1 MYQTQEHFCRFYA
14 GRHYRKGRY
23 SAGTQT
29 GYSATRLAF
38 IRQGGCRIEQKT
50 GETFRLSVGDVW
62 FIPKG
67 VAYTSYW
74 EEGESA
80 FDMTEFE
87 VDQISLY
94 YPKMQ
99 FFHLPALSADFD
111 TLIRE
116 GEQKNDLA
124 CAAAFYQILNKVVP
138 MLEKKTPASAE
149 RILPALNYLRDHSGE
164 TVTVEEVAE
173 LCHMSPSRFFEVFR
187 EAVGESPIKY
197 KNKIRLFRA
206 ETLLLEGKTT
216 EEVCELLN
224 FSSPSFL
231 RRMMKKYL
239 GTTPRAI
246 KTGQTI

>member
-1 MYQTQEHFCRFYA
+1 M
-14 GRHYRKGRY
+14 KN
-23 SAGTQT
+23 
-29 GYSATRLAF
+29 
-38 IRQGGCRIEQKT
+38 
-50 GETFRLSVGDVW
+50 GEGLHLSDGDIW
-62 FIPKG
+62 YIPKG

-74 EEGESA
+74 EDGKSA

-87 VDQISLY
+87 VDQLSLY

-99 FFHLPALSADFD
+99 VVHSPELSAEFD
-111 TLIRE
+111 SLIRE
-116 GEQKNDLA
+116 REQKNDLA
-124 CAAAFYQILNKVVP
+124 CTAVFYQILSKVLP
-138 MLEKKTPASAE
+138 LLEKRNLDSVE

-164 TVTVEEVAE
+164 TVTVEEVAK

-187 EAVGESPIKY
+187 AAVGESPIKY

-206 ETLLLEGKTT
+206 ETLLLEGKTA

-239 GTTPRAI
+239 GTTPKAI